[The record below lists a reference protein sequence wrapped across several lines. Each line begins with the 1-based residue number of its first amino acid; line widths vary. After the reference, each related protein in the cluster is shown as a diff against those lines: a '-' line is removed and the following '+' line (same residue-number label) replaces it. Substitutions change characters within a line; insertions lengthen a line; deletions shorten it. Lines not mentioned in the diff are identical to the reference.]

1 MESGSERI
9 KESTLMLLRINLE
22 QEGIR
27 FINEDDGTVGVMLMP
42 KEGQEAQ
49 GGEKT
54 GEEE

>member
-1 MESGSERI
+1 
-9 KESTLMLLRINLE
+9 MLLRINLE

-27 FINEDDGTVGVMLMP
+27 FINEDDGTVGVLLMP

-54 GEEE
+54 GEEG